1 MKKVYAW
8 TFLIL
13 ISLNVNTY
21 ADNILLIRGLDQVVF
36 RGMDVLGAELRRDGN
51 TVTVSAPIVAM
62 EDFTNY
68 DVVIGNSQG
77 AVVAMNRKQKI
88 KPRLVVTIDVPY
100 HPNWRATTGIKHL
113 NIHGPGWGTIK
124 GARNVFLAR
133 SHLGLSFSSDMRKI
147 VHRAVNV
154 W

>member
-1 MKKVYAW
+1 MKSLAVGL
-8 TFLIL
+8 F
-13 ISLNVNTY
+13 LNVIVLTNAF

-36 RGMDVLGAELRRDGN
+36 RGMDVLGAELRRDGH
-51 TVTVSAPIVAM
+51 TVNVSAPILAM

-77 AVVAMNRKQKI
+77 AVVAMNRKQRI
-88 KPRLVVTIDVPY
+88 KPRLVITIDIPP
-100 HPNWRATTGIKHL
+100 HPNWRATTGVRHL
-113 NIHGPGWGTIK
+113 NVHGPFWGTIK
-124 GARNVFLAR
+124 GARNVFMPR
-133 SHLGLSFSSDMRKI
+133 GHLGLSFSSDMRQM

>member
-1 MKKVYAW
+1 MK
-8 TFLIL
+8 FLIATL
-13 ISLNVNTY
+13 IYFNLILNCL
-21 ADNILLIRGLDQVVF
+21 ADNILLIRGLDQFMF
-36 RGMDVLGAELRRDGN
+36 RGMDVLGAELKRDGHN
-51 TVTVSAPIVAM
+51 VNVSAPIVAM

-88 KPRLVVTIDVPY
+88 KPRLVVTIDIPP
-100 HPNWRATTGIKHL
+100 HPLWLAKTGVRHL
-113 NIHGPGWGTIK
+113 NIHGPFWGTIK
-124 GARNVFLAR
+124 GARNVFVPR
-133 SHLGLSFSSDMRKI
+133 GHLGLSYSSDMRKI

>member
-1 MKKVYAW
+1 MKLLL
-8 TFLIL
+8 TLLIYFNL
-13 ISLNVNTY
+13 VVSCL
-21 ADNILLIRGLDQVVF
+21 AENILLIRGLDQVFF
-36 RGMDVLGAELRRDGN
+36 RGMDVLGAELKRDGN

-88 KPRLVVTIDVPY
+88 KPRLVVTIDIPY
-100 HPNWRATTGIKHL
+100 HPLWQAKTGLRHL

-124 GARNVFLAR
+124 GARNVFLVR
-133 SHLGLSFSSDMRKI
+133 SHLGLSFSADMRKI